1 MLSVAELNLSR
12 AKEFIDECIA
22 LGVRT
27 FGIAPGARSLPIVRA
42 ISENTHV
49 HSLIHYDE
57 RGLMFWALGVSKAS
71 QTPVAVVT
79 TSGTAVSNC
88 FPAICEASQSYVP
101 LFCIS
106 ADRPPELHHVGANQ
120 SMKQCSI
127 FGSYVRFQ
135 ETIPL
140 SDPNYTSQ
148 HMKELLNNAYTASIK
163 SDNPGPIHL
172 NIQIREPLSIKKP
185 TQSNHIKTKPNHT
198 PPPSPETSY
207 VTYFRSDQQKLLA
220 PDLEKI
226 FSKKSRGLFLVGDVN
241 QSEASVIATLAKT
254 KNIPMIGDI
263 QSGISGESVED
274 AFISKADW
282 VIVFGYHFVSKER
295 LKQLYANKNPKIFV
309 SPVFNSLDPY
319 AQKKTKVCSDY
330 YNFCMYLDQIL
341 PKFTSLRVP
350 MRKVKA
356 KTFTELL
363 MTELS
368 KKITTE
374 SVFIGN
380 SSIIRTCDNNWAQS
394 STNDTQRIFS
404 NRGVSGIDGNIATI
418 SGIAFQSRVHTIGV
432 IGDMTFL
439 HDCNSL
445 NLIKKSGVPITL
457 CVINNKG
464 GRIFELFDAYLDKET
479 LVSHFVSPHTCSI
492 KTLCEAFDIS
502 SMSVD
507 TSTSVTKLIDT
518 ILEPKTKC
526 IEINVMNEARI

>member
-1 MLSVAELNLSR
+1 MLSVDELNFLR
-12 AKEFIDECIA
+12 AKEFIEECIA
-22 LGVRT
+22 LGIQR

-42 ISENTHV
+42 ISENPYAD
-49 HSLIHYDE
+49 SLIHYDE
-57 RGLMFWALGVSKAS
+57 RGLMFWALGISKAS
-71 QTPVAVVT
+71 QIPVAVVT

-88 FPAICEASQSYVP
+88 FPAICEAAHSFIP
-101 LFCIS
+101 LFCIT

-140 SDPNYTSQ
+140 SDPNYTSH

-163 SDNPGPIHL
+163 SDNPGPVHL
-172 NIQIREPLSIKKP
+172 NIQIREPLSITIP
-185 TQSNHIKTKPNHT
+185 TQDNHIKTKSNNTHLS
-198 PPPSPETSY
+198 SPEKTHITY
-207 VTYFRSDQQKLLA
+207 VGSDQKKLLS

-226 FSKKSRGLFLVGDVN
+226 LSRKSRGLFLVGAVN
-241 QSEASVIATLAKT
+241 QKEASVIATLAKT
-254 KNIPMIGDI
+254 KNIPVIGDI

-274 AFISKADW
+274 AFISEADW
-282 VIVFGYHFVSKER
+282 VVVFGYHFVSKER
-295 LKQLYANKNPKIFV
+295 LKQLYENKNQKIFV

-319 AQKKTKVCSDY
+319 AQKKTKVCCDY
-330 YNFCMYLDQIL
+330 YNFCMYLEKIL
-341 PKFTSLRVP
+341 PKLTSLSVP
-350 MRKVKA
+350 IRKNKA

-363 MTELS
+363 IAELS

-394 STNDTQRIFS
+394 STNTPQRIFS

-418 SGIAFQSRVHTIGV
+418 SGIAFQSRVHTIGM

-445 NLIKKSGVPITL
+445 NLIKKSDVPITL

-464 GRIFELFDAYLDKET
+464 GRIFESFYTYLDKET

-492 KTLCEAFDIS
+492 KTLSEAFDITS
-502 SMSVD
+502 VSVD

-526 IEINVMNEARI
+526 IEINAMNDASI